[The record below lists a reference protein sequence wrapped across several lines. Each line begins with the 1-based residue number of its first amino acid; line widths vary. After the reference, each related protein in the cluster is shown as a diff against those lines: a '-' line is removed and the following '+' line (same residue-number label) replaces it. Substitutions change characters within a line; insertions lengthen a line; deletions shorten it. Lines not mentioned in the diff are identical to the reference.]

1 VPKVSRSTPL
11 TAQRKPAVVDNIQ
24 ANKQNEATIKN
35 KKKRTNQRVF
45 LFFIVACFGATL
57 VAIGCI
63 SVTLS
68 GDGFMGI

>member
-1 VPKVSRSTPL
+1 
-11 TAQRKPAVVDNIQ
+11 VDNIQ
-24 ANKQNEATIKN
+24 TSKQHKVTIKN

-45 LFFIVACFGATL
+45 LFFIVTCFGATL

-68 GDGFMGI
+68 GDGFMGV